1 MRLLFIAHYQREGK
15 VVDTKKPFLDAFA
28 TSFKSRKSTYVRSLK
43 DEVSSLLDGLTP
55 IFVDKDTLLMA
66 QSIVP
71 IYMLVYRDLIEKGEV
86 KKFSRTRLIKFND
99 NRSENRSMAESSILD
114 VDFDLLEYDRLS
126 QQGTNDA
133 SSIRERWRILAEKIL
148 GKL

>member
-1 MRLLFIAHYQREGK
+1 
-15 VVDTKKPFLDAFA
+15 
-28 TSFKSRKSTYVRSLK
+28 
-43 DEVSSLLDGLTP
+43 
-55 IFVDKDTLLMA
+55 
-66 QSIVP
+66 
-71 IYMLVYRDLIEKGEV
+71 
-86 KKFSRTRLIKFND
+86 
-99 NRSENRSMAESSILD
+99 MAESSILD